1 MTSFLEMRLVC
12 GDAAL
17 WTKLSDAMRLEIAKN
32 KPLVFV
38 EEKLA
43 ERDLRHKRF
52 GDTRYV
58 VEPNVK
64 DGKGGL
70 RDLHSL
76 F

>member
-1 MTSFLEMRLVC
+1 MSRFGELARAVQH
-12 GDAAL
+12 
-17 WTKLSDAMRLEIAKN
+17 EIGKQ
-32 KPLVFV
+32 KPLSLLKKNLLSGIFV
-38 EEKLA
+38 M
-43 ERDLRHKRF
+43 F

-76 F
+76 LGSQNMLIEPLALLIL